1 MYGLKFFSEDIALFF
16 RQKTNNGSFE
26 LILVSA
32 RLN

>member
-1 MYGLKFFSEDIALFF
+1 MYGLKFFSEDIVPFF